1 MFIVRYRNVILSLL
15 ALLVIAAFVLVG
27 TLGLHQSID
36 FTGGTEIE
44 ISYASSTRPTV
55 AGVSDKLGGLSLGT
69 PLVQPVGDNAL
80 IIRTRALTEAEHSTV
95 LSTLGAAPAN
105 EMVKEEG
112 YSSIGPSIGAEL
124 KRKAAWGIGLVI
136 LLIILYVAF
145 AFRKV
150 GRIVPGW
157 LYGIITII
165 TLVHDIAIPAGVFAL
180 LGYFYHVQIDALFV
194 TALLAI
200 LGYSI
205 NDTIVVLDRVR
216 ENLNH
221 ASPKEQEQNFP
232 EIVGKSLRQTYVRS
246 INTSVTVLLV
256 LLALI
261 FVGSLATRFFAIT
274 LAIGVLAGTYSSILL
289 ASPLLVLLQG
299 LRKKKK

>member
-1 MFIVRYRNVILSLL
+1 MPIVRYRNVILSLL
-15 ALLVIAAFVLVG
+15 ALLVIAAFVIIG
-27 TLGLHQSID
+27 TLGLKQSID
-36 FTGGTEIE
+36 FTGGSEIE
-44 ISYASSTRPTV
+44 LSYASSTRPT
-55 AGVSDKLGGLSLGT
+55 AASITEKLVPLSLGT
-69 PLVQPVGDNAL
+69 PIVQQVGDKAL
-80 IIRTRALTEAEHSTV
+80 IIRTRALTEAEHIDA
-95 LSTLGAAPAN
+95 LSVLGAAPAN
-105 EMVKEEG
+105 EMIKEES

-124 KRKAAWGIGLVI
+124 KRKAGWGIALVI

-221 ASPKEQEQNFP
+221 ASPKEQENSFP
-232 EIVGKSLRQTYVRS
+232 EIVGKSLGQTYVRS

-256 LLALI
+256 LLALL
-261 FVGSLATRFFAIT
+261 FVGSEATHYFALT

-289 ASPLLVLLQG
+289 ASPLLVVLQG
-299 LRKKKK
+299 LRKRRK